1 MASGTQSYTKTFS
14 GDFTSYVAGKVISAA
29 RNAKQEKENQKKAEE
44 LGIEVPAEEKTGLF
58 KRALGYEF
66 GGRKFDRTA
75 GPFMK
80 GMSNE
85 QSAANSK
92 FSDQFSYTKLLKK
105 GNKTSGGGNKP
116 PSTTSQST
124 TKKSPG
130 RGGRFSLTK
139 GFGELTLGI
148 ERVNNRVAALVSIA
162 NKQIGATYK
171 ISGGLAGI
179 KNILQE
185 QTNLQKDAIDDA
197 KTAKGENALEQ
208 NKIMSGSEAP
218 TKTFDDTPGSDEFD
232 KPGEGAL
239 APGATSGAP
248 GGDGGGGG
256 ILDMI
261 DTVDDLNDLRKNR
274 RGSRR
279 FGGTRTRPRTG
290 RAFNPFSRGPSAATP
305 KPGVAPKPGFKPPK
319 LPGLPKG
326 VRGGPAIL
334 APLFA
339 GFEFAGRKSEGQTN
353 VQAGVGTAGSVG
365 GGLAGATLGAKGG
378 AAAGAAIG
386 ALFGGVGAVPGAV
399 IGGVLGGLVGGIGG
413 SMAGGA
419 AADKITGVGE
429 TKQAEGGILPLSS
442 RFASGMTADA
452 RGKGETMGM
461 DEVSTLPM
469 KAIGGA
475 ILAVAGGFI
484 DALGPIG
491 AVVAPVIKQDISPL
505 ARIFG
510 MPSSLV
516 KFGGIG
522 GAAMQADPNAKREG
536 LGFLRDFMDKALEK
550 IGIKKK
556 EEKGSS
562 STGSSSSPGSP
573 SGKPSGS
580 DPSTSSDPGAS
591 ADPGSAAPPA
601 AAPPA
606 APAKRFMTADEVAAK
621 TVKDTK
627 IATVEGPRNTKKA
640 VVAGGQPGL
649 VPVKDA
655 ELSESTDY
663 YHDMFGQ
670 LYKVNQDTQ
679 KLVRV
684 SQEEIAAGVHQDP
697 GRALLSGGAKK
708 YFFRKPDKNVVLS
721 TLTSAPVDSVEL
733 GSRKVVK
740 MVSSRGA
747 SVKQLKAPTDADKKK
762 LGIDQIKSP
771 FGAASAPVPQ
781 IQAASGITVTS
792 NGNNGNKILA
802 AGQVYSFKN
811 LNAHHS
817 DEGRMRVYK
826 GVETGVPKDYGMGVA
841 PNYMPSGPNGQV
853 PLPVAGKVLTKEWDK
868 LTGYGR
874 TVIVETSL
882 GKMQF
887 SHLSKF
893 GKFEVGD
900 QLSAGTIIGVQGG
913 SGKTE
918 TTYAEHLH
926 LNASK
931 KGHEAFVNFIT
942 SGKPTTGTTSDDTDS
957 PGNEDEGNNQSEPED
972 PMQAFQK
979 NFTAALEAADK
990 FRTAINTDPAAAAAA
1005 AASGQPAAG
1014 ATSANTKPGAQV
1026 PPASPGAKPG
1036 TPAKPQQVATASAPG
1051 NNTFLPI
1058 PMGPK
1063 SPPGAGSYHTVASD
1077 TGTAGD
1083 LRPLL
1088 PSYIG

>member
-1 MASGTQSYTKTFS
+1 MASGTQGYTKTFS

-44 LGIEVPAEEKTGLF
+44 LGIEVPAEEKKGLF

-66 GGRKFDRTA
+66 GGRKFDRTV

-92 FSDQFSYTKLLKK
+92 FSDQFSYTKALKK
-105 GNKTSGGGNKP
+105 GKKGTGGGNKP
-116 PSTTSQST
+116 STTGQST

-130 RGGRFSLTK
+130 RGGRFTLTK
-139 GFGELTLGI
+139 GFGELTLGL
-148 ERVNNRVAALVSIA
+148 ERINNRVAALVSIA

-197 KTAKGENALEQ
+197 KTAGRENALEQ
-208 NKIMSGSEAP
+208 NKIMSGSDAP
-218 TKTFDDTPGSDEFD
+218 TSTYDKTPGSDEFD
-232 KPGEGAL
+232 NNGGLSPGG
-239 APGATSGAP
+239 GGSGVP
-248 GGDGGGGG
+248 EGDGGGSG

-261 DTVDDLNDLRKNR
+261 DTIDDLNDLRKKR
-274 RGSRR
+274 KGGGRR
-279 FGGTRTRPRTG
+279 FRGTRTRPRTG
-290 RAFNPFSRGPSAATP
+290 KSFNPFNRGPAGA
-305 KPGVAPKPGFKPPK
+305 APKPGGMPKPGLKLPK

-334 APLFA
+334 APLLA

-353 VQAGVGTAGSVG
+353 VQAGVGTAGSVA
-365 GGLAGATLGAKGG
+365 GGLAGGWAGAQGG

-386 ALFGGVGAVPGAV
+386 ALFGGVGAVPGAL
-399 IGGVLGGLVGGIGG
+399 IGGALGGLAGGIGG
-413 SMAGGA
+413 SMLGGGV
-419 AADKITGVGE
+419 ADKVTGVGE
-429 TKQAEGGILPLSS
+429 NRKAEGGILPLSS
-442 RFASGMTADA
+442 RFATGMTQDA
-452 RGKGETMGM
+452 KGKGEKLGI
-461 DEVSTLPM
+461 DEISTLPM
-469 KAIGGA
+469 KAVGGA

-491 AVVAPVIKQDISPL
+491 AVVAPVIKQEISPL
-505 ARIFG
+505 ARVFG
-510 MPSSLV
+510 MPASLV

-536 LGFLRDFMDKALEK
+536 LGFLKDFMDKALEK
-550 IGIKKK
+550 IGVKKK
-556 EEKGSS
+556 EEKKSASS
-562 STGSSSSPGSP
+562 SGS
-573 SGKPSGS
+573 
-580 DPSTSSDPGAS
+580 GAS
-591 ADPGSAAPPA
+591 AGTGGSNSGGDTSGSGSGDGSSGSGDAGSASPSQPGMR
-601 AAPPA
+601 P
-606 APAKRFMTADEVAAK
+606 MTGDELAAK

-627 IATVEGPRNTKKA
+627 ITTTQGARGSTKA

-655 ELSESTDY
+655 ELGGSTDY
-663 YHDMFGQ
+663 YHDMLGQ
-670 LYKVNQDTQ
+670 LYKVNQETQ

-684 SQEEIAAGVHQDP
+684 SQEEIAAGVHQDL
-697 GRALLSGGAKK
+697 GRGLLSGGQKK

-740 MVSSRGA
+740 MVSARGA
-747 SVKQLKAPTDADKKK
+747 SVKQLKAPTDADRKK
-762 LGIDQIKSP
+762 LGIDQIKAP
-771 FGAASAPVPQ
+771 YGAASAPVPQ
-781 IQAASGITVTS
+781 IQAASGVTVTS
-792 NGNNGNKILA
+792 NSGKENKRLA
-802 AGQVYSFKN
+802 AGQVYSYKS
-811 LNAHHS
+811 LNPHHS
-817 DEGRMRVYK
+817 DEGKNRVYK
-826 GVETGVPKDYGMGVA
+826 GQSIGFPKDYGMGVS

-853 PLPVAGKVLTKEWDK
+853 PLPVSGKVLLKEWDK
-868 LTGYGR
+868 ATGYGR

-893 GKFEVGD
+893 GKFKEGD
-900 QLSAGTIIGVQGG
+900 QLSAGTVIGVQGG
-913 SGKTE
+913 SGNSGE
-918 TTYAEHLH
+918 NSYAEHLH

-942 SGKPTTGTTSDDTDS
+942 SGKPITGATDDTDS
-957 PGNEDEGNNQSEPED
+957 PGNEDAGNTGDSEPED
-972 PMQAFQK
+972 PMQAFQQ
-979 NFTAALEAADK
+979 NFTNALAAADK
-990 FRTAINTDPAAAAAA
+990 FRTAINTDPAATAT
-1005 AASGQPAAG
+1005 ASAPPAAG
-1014 ATSANTKPGAQV
+1014 ATPANTKPGAQV
-1026 PPASPGAKPG
+1026 PPATPGTKPG
-1036 TPAKPQQVATASAPG
+1036 TPAKPQQVASAAAPG
-1051 NNTFLPI
+1051 QNTFVPI

-1063 SPPGAGSYHTVASD
+1063 ASPGAGSFHAVAFD

-1083 LRPLL
+1083 LRPQLA
-1088 PSYIG
+1088 SYIG